1 MWYYNYYVAILIIS
15 LIFFII
21 SGNEVKILLS
31 IIIIIIISYYYFTKI
46 NDYNDLNLKNQDN
59 IIKSINSDIQKRKY
73 TNNDNYYIKKFSKNI
88 KFLINDQKLL
98 DIILN
103 IRFIMKYDY
112 EKYTNIINY
121 IDNFY
126 KIYMYILANRYDIK
140 DYFTTF
146 LSLRDSVI
154 KEMYSVYV
162 ILPIKMENYY
172 GFSSFEE
179 LKKSITDF
187 IHIIN
192 ILIQKNYI
200 VLLPNKDSELLSYKL
215 NNIINDMYFMTDEFN
230 LTIDNS
236 CRNLYYCT
244 KFGNMCDIT
253 ISFDTGRNYLYMNDD
268 FINNQNMGLS
278 ESVLNCVKYQ
288 GLKIIF
294 LNEK

>member
-46 NDYNDLNLKNQDN
+46 NDYNDINTQNRNN

-73 TNNDNYYIKKFSKNI
+73 TNNDNYYIKKFNKNI
-88 KFLINDQKLL
+88 KFLINDEKLL

-121 IDNFY
+121 IDNFF

-140 DYFTTF
+140 NYFTTF

-179 LKKSITDF
+179 LKKSISDF
-187 IHIIN
+187 VQHSRKLIIILERYAIQEKN
-192 ILIQKNYI
+192 IYYLE
-200 VLLPNKDSELLSYKL
+200 DSKYKYKEL
-215 NNIINDMYFMTDEFN
+215 NN
-230 LTIDNS
+230 
-236 CRNLYYCT
+236 
-244 KFGNMCDIT
+244 
-253 ISFDTGRNYLYMNDD
+253 YM
-268 FINNQNMGLS
+268 
-278 ESVLNCVKYQ
+278 KY
-288 GLKIIF
+288 
-294 LNEK
+294 EVY